1 VTGVTELIVDG
12 GPLTP
17 EQVVE
22 VARRRMR
29 AVPGPGLAER
39 MEPARAVVDAA
50 VDSGEVV
57 YGITTGFGA
66 LASTHI
72 GRDESEALQY
82 NLIRSHASGVGD
94 PIPDEL
100 VRAILLLRARTLAQG
115 HSGVRPVLVERLLE
129 MLERDI
135 LPVIPSQGSVGA
147 SGDLAPFA
155 HMALPIIGEGKVK
168 VDGQVVPTSETDLEP
183 ISLQAKEGLS
193 LLNGTEGM
201 TAMGALGLHEARRL
215 LIAADVAC
223 AMTIEAMMGS
233 ARPFRADIHH
243 LRPHPGQIASAR
255 RIAALIEGSE
265 IGASH
270 QDDFD
275 HAVQDAYSLRCAPQ
289 VHGAVAD
296 TLDHMEDVLTREME
310 SVVDNPIVFPKTGE
324 VVSAGNFHGQALA
337 FILDFA
343 TIAVSELGSISERRT
358 DRLLDPARSRGLPA
372 FLAADPGVQS
382 GYMITQYVQAALV
395 AENKVLSHPASVD
408 TIPTSG
414 NQEDHVSMGWG
425 AGRKLAQVLDNA
437 RRIVAIEILCAAQG
451 IEYRRPLSPGA
462 GAGAVVG
469 LIREHVPALDEDRPL
484 SDEIETVAALIGDG
498 SVAAAADS

>member
-1 VTGVTELIVDG
+1 MTEVIVDG

-17 EQVVE
+17 GQVVE
-22 VARRRMR
+22 VAQRRAR

-50 VDSGEVV
+50 VESGEVV

-66 LASTHI
+66 LASTRI
-72 GRDESEALQY
+72 GREAAEALQY
-82 NLIRSHASGVGD
+82 NLIRSHASGVGE
-94 PIPDEL
+94 PLPDEL

-115 HSGVRPVLVERLLE
+115 HSGVRPVIVERLLE
-129 MLERDI
+129 MLDRDI

-155 HMALPIIGEGKVK
+155 HLAMPVIGEGKVRIE
-168 VDGQVVPTSETDLEP
+168 GRIMTTSETDLAP
-183 ISLQAKEGLS
+183 IVLQAKEGLS

-201 TAMGALGLHEARRL
+201 TAMGVLALHQARRL

-233 ARPFRADIHH
+233 ARPFRDDIHR
-243 LRPHPGQIASAR
+243 LRPHPGQVASAR
-255 RIAALIEGSE
+255 RIAALIEGSA

-289 VHGAVAD
+289 VHGAVSD
-296 TLDHMEDVLTREME
+296 TLDHMEDVLSREMG
-310 SVVDNPIVFPKTGE
+310 SVVDNPIVFPETGE
-324 VVSAGNFHGQALA
+324 VVSGGNFHGQPLA
-337 FILDFA
+337 FVLDFA

-382 GYMITQYVQAALV
+382 GYMISQYVQAALV

-425 AGRKLAQVLDNA
+425 AGRKLAQVLVNA
-437 RRIVAIEILCAAQG
+437 RKVVAIEALCAAQG
-451 IEYRRPLSPGA
+451 IEYRWPLLPGPGT
-462 GAGAVVG
+462 GAAVE
-469 LIREHVPALDEDRPL
+469 LIRSHVPPLDQDRSL
-484 SDEIETVAALIGDG
+484 TAEIEAVADLIADG
-498 SVAAAADS
+498 SLASAADR